1 MAKKQRW
8 MSVTYWDDKGE
19 RDRVMAWLERHQ
31 LSWNAFSKEQVEA
44 ALKRLDRKAREA
56 ARQQEEANDG

>member
-8 MSVTYWDDKGE
+8 MSVTYWDDEGE
-19 RDRVMAWLERHQ
+19 RDRVMAWLERHG
-31 LSWNAFSKEQVEA
+31 LSWNAFSKEQVEL

-56 ARQQEEANDG
+56 ARQQEANDG